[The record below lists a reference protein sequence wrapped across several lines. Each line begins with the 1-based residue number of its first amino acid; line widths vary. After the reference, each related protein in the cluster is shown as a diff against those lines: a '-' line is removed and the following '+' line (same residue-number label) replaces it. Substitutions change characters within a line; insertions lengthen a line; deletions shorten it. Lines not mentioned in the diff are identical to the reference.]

1 MKTFRL
7 IGMALL
13 AVCVTFASCSSDDE
27 ETTKNEDGIVTNQK
41 RLVELRMTEE
51 NEVSITQ
58 YSYDS
63 QGRLVSATNT
73 VQYGSREYTSTY
85 TVTWG
90 ANKIIESRD
99 VLPITG
105 ANHLRSI
112 PLSEDSLCKIFRYKT
127 IRKCLHRHSSMPF

>member
-13 AVCVTFASCSSDDE
+13 ALCVTFASCSSDDE

-73 VQYGSREYTSTY
+73 VQYGSRE
-85 TVTWG
+85 
-90 ANKIIESRD
+90 
-99 VLPITG
+99 
-105 ANHLRSI
+105 
-112 PLSEDSLCKIFRYKT
+112 
-127 IRKCLHRHSSMPF
+127 